1 LRQSN
6 FPGPKIIA
14 NPRVLLVEDTPSLAR
29 VYTEYLKKAAF
40 AVTTVETGAAA
51 LDALREAPPEVV
63 LLDLQLPDMNGM
75 NVLKYVSGQQIP
87 TAVVIITAHASV
99 NVAVEAM
106 RHGAYDF
113 VVKPFTADRLMVTV
127 RNAVERLR
135 LVQIVDTY
143 TGELAR
149 SRFHGFIGS
158 SLVMQGVYRIID
170 SAASSRATVFI
181 TGESGTGKEVCA
193 EAIHRQSPRRDKPF
207 VAINCGAIPKELM
220 ESEIFGHVKGA
231 FTGAVADREGAAAR
245 ADGGTLFLDEI
256 CEMELGLQT
265 KLLRFIQTG
274 TYQKVGGTR
283 LEKID
288 LRILCATNR
297 DPLREVEEGRFRED
311 LYYRLHVIPIHLP
324 PLRDREDDVL
334 SIARQFLLDYA
345 AEEGKSFNRFH
356 PDVEHIFQAYSWP
369 GNVRQLQNVIRN
381 VVVLHDG
388 EQVMLSMLPPPLNQS
403 AQSLHAQ
410 QRPAPVAAP
419 ALAVP
424 ALAGPAEH
432 GGGQGF
438 VGSFGQ
444 QATHATPGPTG
455 GFMVQPAAPEPRP
468 IRPLWQVEKETI
480 EEAIAA
486 CDGNIPRAAALL
498 EISASTIYRKRLAW
512 EAEGRA

>member
-1 LRQSN
+1 M
-6 FPGPKIIA
+6 
-14 NPRVLLVEDTPSLAR
+14 LVEDTPSLAR
-29 VYTEYLKKAAF
+29 VYTEYLRKAAF
-40 AVTTVETGAAA
+40 TVTAVETGAAA
-51 LDALREAPPEVV
+51 LEALREAPPEVV

-75 NVLKYVSGQQIP
+75 DILKYVSGQQIP

-106 RHGAYDF
+106 RYGAYDF
-113 VVKPFTADRLMVTV
+113 VVKPFTADRLIVTV

-158 SLVMQGVYRIID
+158 SLAMQGVYRIIE
-170 SAASSRATVFI
+170 SAASSRATVFV

-193 EAIHRQSPRRDKPF
+193 EAIHRQSPRRDNPF

-245 ADGGTLFLDEI
+245 ANGGTLFLDEI
-256 CEMELGLQT
+256 CEMEPALQT

-274 TYQKVGGTR
+274 TFQKVGGTK
-283 LEKID
+283 LDKVD

-324 PLRDREDDVL
+324 PLREREDDVL
-334 SIARQFLLDYA
+334 SIAQQFLVDYA

-356 PDVEHIFQAYSWP
+356 PDVEQVFRAYPWP

-388 EQVMLSMLPPPLNQS
+388 EQVTLSMLPSPLNQS
-403 AQSLHAQ
+403 AQSLHPQ
-410 QRPAPVAAP
+410 QRPPAQGSGHGVVEHGNGFGQHAAP
-419 ALAVP
+419 GLGAV
-424 ALAGPAEH
+424 
-432 GGGQGF
+432 
-438 VGSFGQ
+438 
-444 QATHATPGPTG
+444 
-455 GFMVQPAAPEPRP
+455 MVQPAMVQPRQV
-468 IRPLWQVEKETI
+468 RPLWQVEKEAI
-480 EEAIAA
+480 EEAIVA

-498 EISASTIYRKRLAW
+498 EISASTIYRKRMAW

>member
-1 LRQSN
+1 
-6 FPGPKIIA
+6 
-14 NPRVLLVEDTPSLAR
+14 LLVEDTPSLAR

-40 AVTTVETGAAA
+40 TVTAVETGAAA
-51 LDALREAPPEVV
+51 LEALRETPPEVV

-75 NVLKYVSGQQIP
+75 DVLKYVSGQQIP

-106 RHGAYDF
+106 RYGAYDF

-135 LVQIVDTY
+135 LAQIVDTY

-158 SLVMQGVYRIID
+158 SLAMQGVYRIIE
-170 SAASSRATVFI
+170 SAASSRATVFV

-193 EAIHRQSPRRDKPF
+193 EAIHRQSPRRDNPF

-245 ADGGTLFLDEI
+245 ANGGTLFLDEI
-256 CEMELGLQT
+256 CEMEPGLQT

-274 TYQKVGGTR
+274 TFQKVGGTK
-283 LEKID
+283 LDKVD

-324 PLRDREDDVL
+324 PLREREDDVL
-334 SIARQFLLDYA
+334 SIARQFLVDYA
-345 AEEGKSFNRFH
+345 EEEGKNFNRFH
-356 PDVEHIFQAYSWP
+356 PDVEQVFQAYPWP

-388 EQVMLSMLPPPLNQS
+388 EQVTLSMLPSPLNQS
-403 AQSLHAQ
+403 AQSLHPQ
-410 QRPAPVAAP
+410 QRPP
-419 ALAVP
+419 AQVS
-424 ALAGPAEH
+424 GQGSGQQMVDH
-432 GGGQGF
+432 GGGFG
-438 VGSFGQ
+438 GGFGQ
-444 QATHATPGPTG
+444 PVAPGLG
-455 GFMVQPAAPEPRP
+455 AVMAQPAAPEPRRV
-468 IRPLWQVEKETI
+468 RPLWQIEKEAI

-498 EISASTIYRKRLAW
+498 EISASTIYRKRMAW
-512 EAEGRA
+512 EAEGRT

>member
-1 LRQSN
+1 
-6 FPGPKIIA
+6 
-14 NPRVLLVEDTPSLAR
+14 
-29 VYTEYLKKAAF
+29 
-40 AVTTVETGAAA
+40 
-51 LDALREAPPEVV
+51 
-63 LLDLQLPDMNGM
+63 
-75 NVLKYVSGQQIP
+75 VSGQQIP

-106 RHGAYDF
+106 RYGAYDF

-135 LVQIVDTY
+135 LAQIVDTY
-143 TGELAR
+143 AEELAR

-158 SLVMQGVYRIID
+158 SLSMQGVYRIID

-193 EAIHRQSPRRDKPF
+193 EAIHRQSPRRDNPF

-245 ADGGTLFLDEI
+245 ANGGTLFLDEI
-256 CEMELGLQT
+256 CEMEPGLQT

-274 TYQKVGGTR
+274 TFQKVGGTK
-283 LEKID
+283 LDKVD

-311 LYYRLHVIPIHLP
+311 LYYRLHVIPVHLP

-334 SIARQFLLDYA
+334 SIAHQFLLDYA

-356 PDVEHIFQAYSWP
+356 PDVEQVFRAYSWP

-388 EQVMLSMLPPPLNQS
+388 DQVTLSMLPSPLNQS
-403 AQSLHAQ
+403 AQSLHPQ
-410 QRPAPVAAP
+410 QR
-419 ALAVP
+419 AVP
-424 ALAGPAEH
+424 AASQGSGNGAGH
-432 GGGQGF
+432 GGGQGMMEH
-438 VGSFGQ
+438 GRSFGQ
-444 QATHATPGPTG
+444 HEGGPGSGQGSVAVMT
-455 GFMVQPAAPEPRP
+455 QAAPEPRQV
-468 IRPLWQVEKETI
+468 RPLWQVEKEAI

-498 EISASTIYRKRLAW
+498 EISASTIYRKRMAW